1 MSVSEPNDDE
11 RRLVLLVERALAGD
25 EDARQEL
32 FGMLRDLAKR
42 TATAKLRGK
51 RIRSNDGSDV
61 AHDSLLRLLEKLKA
75 LPVNCDA
82 KVRAYLVTTVLNTI
96 RTHARAANSESRAIQ
111 RLSLEAQKEVTR
123 PSKRVHLKDSV
134 NKARMTA
141 ITELSD
147 EQRQALDLVL
157 GENLSL
163 DACAERMKRT
173 KKAVE
178 HLIERTTRAI
188 LASTTGIDTPT
199 QPVSGGAVRRA
210 LIRYLQETEGG
221 RSIDREAFLRRYP
234 QQADELAPLL
244 TELELVRQVIRGPA
258 D

>member
-1 MSVSEPNDDE
+1 MSKPGDHGQQ
-11 RRLVLLVERALAGD
+11 LVQLVERAVAGG

-32 FGMLRDLAKR
+32 FGILRELAKR
-42 TATAKLRGK
+42 TAANRLRGR
-51 RIRSNDGSDV
+51 RIRGNDGSDV
-61 AHDSLLRLLEKLKA
+61 AHDSLLRLLEKLQA
-75 LPVNCDA
+75 LPANYDA
-82 KVRAYLVTTVLNTI
+82 KVRAYLVTTVVNTI
-96 RTHARAANSESRAIQ
+96 RAHSRAANSELQALQ
-111 RLSLEAQKEVTR
+111 RLALEDRKEVTR

-157 GENLSL
+157 GENLSI

-178 HLIERTTRAI
+178 HLIDRATRAI
-188 LASTTGIDTPT
+188 LADTTGIDTPK
-199 QPVSGGAVRRA
+199 QLVSGGAVRRA
-210 LIRYLQETEGG
+210 LIRYLHETEGG
-221 RSIDREAFLRRYP
+221 RSIDRDEFLQRYP
-234 QQADELAPLL
+234 KESAELAPLL

>member
-1 MSVSEPNDDE
+1 MSGPDDDE
-11 RRLVLLVERALAGD
+11 RRLVRLVERALAGD
-25 EDARQEL
+25 QDARQEL
-32 FGMLRDLAKR
+32 FKILRDLAKR
-42 TATAKLRGK
+42 TATASLRGK
-51 RIRSNDGSDV
+51 RIRSSDGSDV
-61 AHDSLLRLLEKLKA
+61 ANESVLRLLEKLEA

-96 RTHARAANSESRAIQ
+96 RVHTRAANSELQALQ
-111 RLSLEAQKEVTR
+111 RLSLEDRKEVTR

-157 GENLSL
+157 GESLSI

-178 HLIERTTRAI
+178 HLIDRATRAI
-188 LASTTGIDTPT
+188 LANTTGIDTPT

-210 LIRYLQETEGG
+210 LMRYLQETEGG
-221 RSIDREAFLRRYP
+221 RSIDRDEFLQRYP
-234 QQADELAPLL
+234 KQAAELAPLL

>member
-1 MSVSEPNDDE
+1 MFEVEDDE
-11 RRLVLLVERALAGD
+11 GRLVLLVERALAGD

-42 TATAKLRGK
+42 TATANLRGR
-51 RIRSNDGSDV
+51 RIRSKDDSDV
-61 AHDSLLRLLEKLKA
+61 AHDSLLQLLKNLKK
-75 LPVNCDA
+75 LPVSCDA
-82 KVRAYLVTTVLNTI
+82 KVRAYAVTTVVNTI
-96 RTHARAANSESRAIQ
+96 RAYVRAANSESRTLQ
-111 RLSLEAQKEVTR
+111 RMSLEARKEVTR
-123 PSKRVHLKDSV
+123 PSKRVHLKDGV
-134 NKARMTA
+134 NKARVTA

-163 DACAERMKRT
+163 DACAERMNRT

-178 HLIERTTRAI
+178 HLLDRTTRTI
-188 LASTTGIDTPT
+188 LANTTGIDTST

-221 RSIDREAFLRRYP
+221 RTIDRDAFLRRYP
-234 QQADELAPLL
+234 KQAAELAPLL